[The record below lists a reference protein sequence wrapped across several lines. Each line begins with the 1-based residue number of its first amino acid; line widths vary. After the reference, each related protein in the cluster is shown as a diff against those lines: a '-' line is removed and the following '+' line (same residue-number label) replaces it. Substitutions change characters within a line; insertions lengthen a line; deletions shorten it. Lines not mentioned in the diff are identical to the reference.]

1 MDLFQ
6 KQKFLNVLNNNLTL
20 NPLKR
25 SIIRTLAYYDIFSYP
40 LTADEIYLNLGV
52 NHTSPVEIKSELE
65 KLSSDNIVFCKG
77 EFYQLKDDDRYIYR
91 RSAGNKLAEKR
102 LKTARRV
109 SSFIS
114 RFPFIRGILLSGSI
128 SKGFMEEDSD
138 IDYFVITHPNRVWF
152 SRLMLMLFKKI
163 FLLNSKRIFCINYF
177 VDSENLEIQEKNIFT
192 ATELVTLL
200 PTFGRDI
207 YEELYKKNSWVKQFF
222 PNYPKRDTSEVLD
235 RKNGMIKSLLERILG
250 GKLGDKLDDF
260 AMNLFD
266 SFYKLKYKN
275 YNREDFK
282 IAFKSSKKESK
293 HHPKFFQKKVLQE
306 FEKKIKSLEERLNL
320 SL

>member
-1 MDLFQ
+1 MKNEVSFSL
-6 KQKFLNVLNNNLTL
+6 LN
-20 NPLKR
+20 R

-40 LTADEIYLNLGV
+40 LTADEIYYNLSD
-52 NHTSPVEIKSELE
+52 NHTSTEQIKKELE
-65 KLSSDNIVFCKG
+65 YLSLNKIVYNNG
-77 EFYQLKDDDRYIYR
+77 EFYQLNNDVKYIQR
-91 RSAGNKLAEKR
+91 RKSGNELAEKR
-102 LKTARRV
+102 LRTAKRMSGFV
-109 SSFIS
+109 S
-114 RFPFIRGILLSGSI
+114 RFPFVRGIMLSGSI

-152 SRLMLMLFKKI
+152 SRFILMIFKKL
-163 FLLNSKRIFCINYF
+163 FLFNSRKIFCINYF
-177 VDSENLEIQEKNIFT
+177 VDTENLEIEEKNIFT
-192 ATELVTLL
+192 ATEIVTLL

-207 YEELYKKNSWVKQFF
+207 YEQFYEMNLWTKHF
-222 PNYPKRDTSEVLD
+222 YPNFPKRDILSVPD
-235 RKNGMIKSLLERILG
+235 KKPGIFKSFWEKILG
-250 GKLGDKLDDF
+250 SKLGDKLDDF

>member
-1 MDLFQ
+1 M
-6 KQKFLNVLNNNLTL
+6 NNNFTL

-40 LTADEIYLNLGV
+40 LTADEIYYNLDE
-52 NHTSPVEIKSELE
+52 NHTTSEEVKTELE
-65 KLSSDNIVFCKG
+65 SLYSNQLIQFKG
-77 EFYQLKDDDRYIYR
+77 KFYLLNNDDSYIR
-91 RSAGNKLAEKR
+91 RREAGNELAVKR

-109 SSFIS
+109 SGFIS

-177 VDSENLEIQEKNIFT
+177 VDSENLQIQEKNIFT

-207 YEELYKKNSWVKQFF
+207 YEELYTKNNWVKQFF
-222 PNYPKRDTSEVLD
+222 PNYPKRETREVLD
-235 RKNGMIKSLLERILG
+235 RKNGVIKSLLEKILG
-250 GKLGDKLDDF
+250 RKFGDKIDDF
-260 AMNLFD
+260 AMALFD
-266 SFYKLKYKN
+266 RFNKVKYKD
-275 YNREDFK
+275 YDKEEFK

-293 HHPKFFQKKVLQE
+293 HHPKFFQKKVLRE
-306 FEKKIKSLEERLNL
+306 FDSRIKSLEENL
-320 SL
+320 KISL

>member
-1 MDLFQ
+1 
-6 KQKFLNVLNNNLTL
+6 LNNVTL

-40 LTADEIYLNLGV
+40 LTADEIYYNLDE
-52 NHTSPVEIKSELE
+52 NHTTPEEVKTELE
-65 KLSSDNIVFCKG
+65 SLYSNKFIQFKG
-77 EFYQLKDDDRYIYR
+77 KFYLLKNDDSYIKR
-91 RSAGNKLAEKR
+91 REAGNELALKR

-109 SSFIS
+109 SGFIS

-128 SKGFMEEDSD
+128 SKGFMEENSD
-138 IDYFVITHPNRVWF
+138 IDYFVVTHPNRVWF
-152 SRLMLMLFKKI
+152 TRLMLMVFKKL
-163 FLLNSKRIFCINYF
+163 FLFNSKKIFCINYF
-177 VDSENLEIQEKNIFT
+177 VDSENLEIKEKNIFT

-207 YEELYKKNSWVKQFF
+207 YEELYKTNIWVKQFF
-222 PNYPKRDTSEVLD
+222 PNYPKRETMEVLD
-235 RKNGMIKSLLERILG
+235 RKNGIIKSLLEKILG
-250 GKLGDKLDDF
+250 KRLGDKIDDF
-260 AMNLFD
+260 AMALFD
-266 SFYKLKYKN
+266 RFNKVKYKD
-275 YNREDFK
+275 YDKEEFK

-306 FEKKIKSLEERLNL
+306 FDSRIKSLEELLRI

>member
-1 MDLFQ
+1 
-6 KQKFLNVLNNNLTL
+6 LNNVTL
-20 NPLKR
+20 NPLKK

-40 LTADEIYLNLGV
+40 LTADEIYYSLDE
-52 NHTSPVEIKSELE
+52 NHTTPEEVKKELE
-65 KLSSDNIVFCKG
+65 SLHSNQLIQFKG
-77 EFYQLKDDDRYIYR
+77 KFYLLNNDDSYIR
-91 RSAGNKLAEKR
+91 RREAGNELAVKR

-109 SSFIS
+109 SGFIS

-177 VDSENLEIQEKNIFT
+177 VDSENMEIQEKNIFT

-207 YEELYKKNSWVKQFF
+207 YEELYKKNTWVKQFF
-222 PNYPKRDTSEVLD
+222 PNYPKRDIREVLD
-235 RKNGMIKSLLERILG
+235 RKNGVIKSLLERILG
-250 GKLGDKLDDF
+250 SKLGDKIDDF
-260 AMNLFD
+260 AMALFD
-266 SFYKLKYKN
+266 KFNKTKYKD
-275 YNREDFK
+275 YDKEEFK
-282 IAFKSSKKESK
+282 IAFKSTKKESK